1 MNDERRQTIIKFVSL
16 GVGLSSVLLLRF
28 AGQSISRLLNRWR
41 IVREARYLQDNLKLR
56 LKTPLPTTT
65 IISHHSEWDHV
76 HQTLFRDIS
85 RIPIIGFDCEWV
97 NFHGK
102 TKPVAMI
109 QLASYRGVCAL
120 VRVCCLSTIP
130 MTLKNIL
137 ADPGIFKVGVATWED
152 ATKLKKDMNIH
163 VQGVYD
169 IRNLIPKHPQG
180 EELGKKSGLS
190 GLSERLLDQALNK

>member
-76 HQTLFRDIS
+76 HQTLFRYSFIYCNRYVYGHNLYSFLCRDIS

-130 MTLKNIL
+130 MTLKVGSSKKYLRTIL
-137 ADPGIFKVGVATWED
+137 NYEKE
-152 ATKLKKDMNIH
+152 
-163 VQGVYD
+163 Y
-169 IRNLIPKHPQG
+169 
-180 EELGKKSGLS
+180 LS
-190 GLSERLLDQALNK
+190 WSRYF